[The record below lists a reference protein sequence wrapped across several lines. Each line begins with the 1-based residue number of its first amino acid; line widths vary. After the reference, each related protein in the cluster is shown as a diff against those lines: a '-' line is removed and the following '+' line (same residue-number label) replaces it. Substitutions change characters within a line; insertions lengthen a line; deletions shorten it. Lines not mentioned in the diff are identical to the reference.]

1 MFGPMKK
8 PEPEEELEVIVTFE
22 TPEEKVY
29 YWRFYSFLELG
40 FDPDTAELLATERTE
55 VERLP
60 VSIRQTESL
69 LKAGCPLHLAVQIVL

>member
-55 VERLP
+55 V
-60 VSIRQTESL
+60 
-69 LKAGCPLHLAVQIVL
+69 